1 MSLDLSDKGFVYSC
15 TRRSETSAGVPADKA
30 SGGLEPAG
38 PIIHGSPKVSPS
50 ASISGPSVTAE
61 SLTHYKQSMYD
72 ADTMFRSLS
81 PAFGDFAY
89 MPPRHRV
96 LFDHFL
102 AKMAPSISCHPTVQN
117 DMCSTLVPMAAST
130 PHLLAA
136 IIHLGACHRHS
147 LGLDTSLTEVE
158 HLRLI
163 SVRRLR
169 IALAASGET
178 CSRETTIAATL
189 VLCMADIV
197 SGGSRPHAWRIHFEG
212 AMSQLAQWTSTS
224 NTITSMTSFLKRF
237 YTSIQSI
244 AFAFSKFR
252 YHNPPGFSEHDGIP
266 STAYID
272 DLSGFSTSL
281 LPVFE
286 EINLLNIKKRYST
299 QDMTDNLGNTGLPDL
314 QEESCQLLIESVHR
328 MLSSRKQ
335 EFRPGIEEL
344 FSPKIQRDLF
354 SLDEA
359 YHYMALLLL
368 YERARWKVSD
378 DVILNS
384 ARRIV
389 SCVSQLS
396 IIDPP
401 CPAVAA
407 LPPLFVSGCHM
418 RDDHDREVILDILH
432 QMESHFGMGNVR
444 SARTLLKKVWAIND
458 ENDSDNRQSSWNLL
472 SGIVIMKN
480 AP

>member
-1 MSLDLSDKGFVYSC
+1 MTDEHF
-15 TRRSETSAGVPADKA
+15 TR
-30 SGGLEPAG
+30 
-38 PIIHGSPKVSPS
+38 
-50 ASISGPSVTAE
+50 
-61 SLTHYKQSMYD
+61 YKQSTYD
-72 ADTMFRSLS
+72 ADTAIHFLS
-81 PAFGDFAY
+81 PAFGDFGY

-102 AKMAPSISCHPTVQN
+102 AKMAPSISCHPTVRM

-136 IIHLGACHRHS
+136 IIYLGACHRHS

-158 HLRLI
+158 QLRLI

-169 IALAASGET
+169 MALAAAGKT
-178 CSRETTIAATL
+178 CPRETTIAATL

-212 AMSQLAQWTSTS
+212 AMSQFAQWTSTS
-224 NTITSMTSFLKRF
+224 TSNTNTSMTNFLRRL

-244 AFAFSKFR
+244 AFAFSKFQ
-252 YHNPPGFSEHDGIP
+252 YHNLPGLSEYDGIP

-286 EINLLNIKKRYST
+286 EINLLTIKTRYSA
-299 QDMTDNLGNTGLPDL
+299 QDTTDILGNTADL
-314 QEESCQLLIESVHR
+314 QEESCRLLIENVHR
-328 MLSSRKQ
+328 MLSLRKQ
-335 EFRPGIEEL
+335 EFRPDIQKL
-344 FSPKIQRDLF
+344 FSSKTQRDFF

-378 DVILNS
+378 DVILDS
-384 ARRIV
+384 ARKII

-396 IIDPP
+396 MIDPP

-407 LPPLFVSGCHM
+407 LPPLFVSGCHI
-418 RDDHDREVILDILH
+418 RDHHGREVVLDILH

-444 SARTLLKKVWAIND
+444 SARTLLKKVWAVND
-458 ENDSDNRQSSWNLL
+458 GNDFDNQQSSWNLHFG
-472 SGIVIMKN
+472 SVITNKC
-480 AP
+480 ALIGTLTLFIEDEWDILPY